1 MNGTG
6 NHRQPFRVTSR
17 DPQTWF
23 FIVLLALVSGLVYIL
38 VRGLTGGAVTG
49 QVYVLAVA
57 GAALCLVLV
66 LVILWYRLRREGI
79 RYRAMMRRRR
89 ASEENFRE
97 LFQNASDAI
106 WIHDI
111 DGDITDVNRA
121 DEELVGYSRD
131 QLIGMNA
138 REFLGDDARHLA
150 ARVRDKLMR
159 GEPVEPR
166 YVQRLIRGDGSE
178 ATIEITTRLIKR
190 DGQPVAFQN
199 IARDV
204 TREHKLRR
212 SLHFSLQKV
221 LAAQEDE
228 RKRIARE
235 LHDDTAQALLFLIHS
250 LDALHDQ
257 TTTLGPEEIAR
268 QLRRL
273 HEVGVKTLTDLRRYT
288 QKLRPAILDDL
299 GLMAAL
305 EWLADG
311 IQAETQIE
319 VDVRWDGPRPELS
332 RDAQLALFRIAQEA
346 LNNVR
351 KHAGADRVTVRLS
364 VVKGQLVMSVTDNGH
379 GFEPPEQTSELSVS
393 GKLGLLGM
401 RERAELLGGE
411 LEIISSTGGG
421 TEVRALVPLEELPAS
436 G

>member
-1 MNGTG
+1 MSDTG
-6 NHRQPFRVTSR
+6 RHTEPPRFSFRDAMS
-17 DPQTWF
+17 WF
-23 FIVLLALVSGLVYIL
+23 FIVLLALASTLVYIL
-38 VRGLTGGAVTG
+38 VRGVLGGAVPSQT
-49 QVYVLAVA
+49 YALS
-57 GAALCLVLV
+57 AALALL
-66 LVILWYRLRREGI
+66 LALALASLWFRLRQERLG
-79 RYRAMMRRRR
+79 YRAMLRRRR

-106 WIHDI
+106 WIHDL

-166 YVQRLIRGDGSE
+166 YTQRLIRGDGRE

-235 LHDDTAQALLFLIHS
+235 LHDDTAQSLLFLIHR
-250 LDALHDQ
+250 LDALPDQ
-257 TTTLGPEEIAR
+257 MATLGPEETAS
-268 QLRRL
+268 QLGQL
-273 HEVGVKTLTDLRRYT
+273 HEIGVKTLTDLRRYT

-319 VDVRWDGPRPELS
+319 VDVRWDGPQPSIS
-332 RDAQLALFRIAQEA
+332 RDVQLALFRIAQEA

-351 KHAGADRVTVRLS
+351 KHAGADRVTVRLG
-364 VVKGQLVMSVTDNGH
+364 VTRGQLVMSLVDNGH
-379 GFEPPEQTSELSVS
+379 GFEPPEQTTELSVS

-401 RERAELLGGE
+401 RERVELLGGE
-411 LEIISSTGGG
+411 LEIISSPGEG
-421 TEVRALVPLEELPAS
+421 TEVRALVPLEVLPES

>member
-1 MNGTG
+1 MNGTRRHG
-6 NHRQPFRVTSR
+6 SPRRFIFR
-17 DPQTWF
+17 DPQAWF
-23 FIVLLALVSGLVYIL
+23 FAVLLALVSGLVYIL
-38 VRGLTGGAVTG
+38 VRGISGGAAG
-49 QVYVLAVA
+49 QAYVLSAA
-57 GAALCLVLV
+57 AALLLALLLAVL
-66 LVILWYRLRREGI
+66 WFRLLQERFRC
-79 RYRAMMRRRR
+79 RAMLERRR

-111 DGDITDVNRA
+111 DGDIIDVNRA
-121 DEELVGYSRD
+121 DEELAGYSRD
-131 QLIGMNA
+131 QLIGMNV

-150 ARVRDKLMR
+150 ARVRENLMR

-166 YVQRLIRGDGSE
+166 YVQRLIRGDGRE
-178 ATIEITTRLIKR
+178 AIIEITTRLIQR
-190 DGQPVAFQN
+190 DGKPVAFQN

-235 LHDDTAQALLFLIHS
+235 LHDDTAQSLLFLIHR

-257 TTTLGPEEIAR
+257 MTTLGPEEIAR
-268 QLRRL
+268 QLGQL
-273 HEVGVKTLTDLRRYT
+273 HEIGVKTLTDLRRYT

-305 EWLADG
+305 EWLADS
-311 IQAETQIE
+311 IQAETKIE
-319 VDVRWDGPRPELS
+319 VDVRWDGPQAELS

-351 KHAGADRVTVRLS
+351 KHAGADRVTVRLG
-364 VVKGQLVMSVTDNGH
+364 VVKGQVVMSVADNGQ
-379 GFEPPEQTSELSVS
+379 GFEPPEPTAELSVS

-401 RERAELLGGE
+401 RERVELLGGE
-411 LEIISSTGGG
+411 LEIKSSPGGG
-421 TEVRALVPLEELPAS
+421 TEVRALVPLAVLPAS

>member
-1 MNGTG
+1 MN
-6 NHRQPFRVTSR
+6 TSGRHGKPLRFAFR
-17 DPQTWF
+17 DPLSWF
-23 FIVLLALVSGLVYIL
+23 FTVLLALASGLVYIL
-38 VRGLTGGAVTG
+38 VRSVTVGAAAAQAYALAAAVALLLAL
-49 QVYVLAVA
+49 VLAY
-57 GAALCLVLV
+57 
-66 LVILWYRLRREGI
+66 LWFRLRQERFG
-79 RYRAMMRRRR
+79 YQAMLRRRR

-106 WIHDI
+106 WIHDL

-166 YVQRLIRGDGSE
+166 YTQRLIRGDGSE

-235 LHDDTAQALLFLIHS
+235 LHDDTAQSLLFLIHR
-250 LDALHDQ
+250 LDALRDQ
-257 TTTLGPEEIAR
+257 MTTQAPAETAR
-268 QLRRL
+268 QLGQL
-273 HEVGVKTLTDLRRYT
+273 HEIGVKTLTDLRRYT

-311 IQAETQIE
+311 IQSETAIE
-319 VDVRWDGPRPELS
+319 VDVRWDGPQPKIS

-351 KHAGADRVTVRLS
+351 KHAGADRVTLRLG
-364 VVKGQLVMSVTDNGH
+364 VTKGQLVMSLADNGH
-379 GFEPPEQTSELSVS
+379 GFEPPEQTAELSVS

-401 RERAELLGGE
+401 RERVELLGGE
-411 LEIISSTGGG
+411 LEIKSAPGGG
-421 TEVRALVPLEELPAS
+421 TEVRALVPLEV
-436 G
+436 

>member
-1 MNGTG
+1 MGHAGEGMNGTG
-6 NHRQPFRVTSR
+6 NHGNTHRFGS
-17 DPQTWF
+17 PQIWF
-23 FIVLLALVSGLVYIL
+23 LIVLLALVSCLVYL
-38 VRGLTGGAVTG
+38 LARGLTGGAATG
-49 QVYVLAVA
+49 QAYALAAALLLSLVLA
-57 GAALCLVLV
+57 
-66 LVILWYRLRREGI
+66 ILWFRLYRERL
-79 RYRAMMRRRR
+79 RYRAMLRRRR
-89 ASEENFRE
+89 TSEENFRE

-106 WIHDI
+106 WIHDL

-121 DEELVGYSRD
+121 DEALAGYSRD
-131 QLIGMNA
+131 QLIGMDV

-150 ARVRDKLMR
+150 ARVRDNLMR

-166 YVQRLIRGDGSE
+166 YVQRLIRSDGSE
-178 ATIEITTRLIKR
+178 AIIEITTRLIKR

-204 TREHKLRR
+204 TREHQLRR
-212 SLHFSLQKV
+212 SLHASLQKV

-235 LHDDTAQALLFLIHS
+235 LHDDTAQSLLFLIHR

-257 TTTLGPEEIAR
+257 ITTLAPEETAR
-268 QLRRL
+268 QLRDL

-305 EWLADG
+305 EWLADAV
-311 IQAETQIE
+311 QAESRIE
-319 VDVRWDGPRPELS
+319 VGVRWDDPRPELS

-351 KHAGADRVTVRLS
+351 KHAAADRVTVRLS
-364 VVKGQLVMSVTDNGH
+364 AAKGRLRMSVTANGQ
-379 GFEPPEQTSELSVS
+379 GFVPPEQTAELSAG
-393 GKLGLLGM
+393 GKRGLLGM
-401 RERAELLGGE
+401 RERVELLGGE
-411 LEIISSTGGG
+411 LEIISSPGGG
-421 TEVRALVPLEELPAS
+421 TEVRALVPLEV
-436 G
+436 

>member
-1 MNGTG
+1 MSNTG
-6 NHRQPFRVTSR
+6 RHTEPPRFSLR
-17 DPQTWF
+17 DAMSWF
-23 FIVLLALVSGLVYIL
+23 FVVLLALASTLVYIL
-38 VRGLTGGAVTG
+38 VRGVLGGAVPG
-49 QVYVLAVA
+49 QTYALSAALALLLALALAV
-57 GAALCLVLV
+57 
-66 LVILWYRLRREGI
+66 LWFRLRQERLG
-79 RYRAMMRRRR
+79 YRAMLRRRR

-106 WIHDI
+106 WIHDL

-150 ARVRDKLMR
+150 ARVRDNLMR

-166 YVQRLIRGDGSE
+166 YTQRLIRGDGRE

-190 DGQPVAFQN
+190 DDQPVAFQN

-235 LHDDTAQALLFLIHS
+235 LHDDTAQSLLFLIHR

-257 TTTLGPEEIAR
+257 VTVLGPEETAS
-268 QLRRL
+268 QLDQL
-273 HEVGVKTLTDLRRYT
+273 HEIGVKTLTDLRRYT

-319 VDVRWDGPRPELS
+319 VDVRWDGPQPSIS
-332 RDAQLALFRIAQEA
+332 RDVQLALFRIAQEA

-351 KHAGADRVTVRLS
+351 KHAGADRVTVRLG
-364 VVKGQLVMSVTDNGH
+364 VTKGQLVMSLVDNGH
-379 GFEPPEQTSELSVS
+379 GFEPPEQTAELSVS

-401 RERAELLGGE
+401 RERVELLGGE
-411 LEIISSTGGG
+411 LEIISSPGGG
-421 TEVRALVPLEELPAS
+421 TEVRALVPLEVLPES